1 MKQVIRLEWLLLAG
15 ILLFSFFF
23 RAMQIDTVFFG
34 PEQAW
39 IAQASWKLANLSE
52 FPTHMFNASAGFSQ
66 LPLPIYITFIPY
78 IFSDSVYVLL
88 IHYTL
93 LNLIPVGLCWWFTR
107 RYWGLMAAALATVVY
122 ASMPW
127 AIHFSLRIWI
137 NTLLPPFVMIWA
149 IGCGLAFV
157 EKRPRWIAFAWGIA
171 WLALQL
177 HISSVF
183 LLVITFIMTWQLRE
197 MRHWRY
203 ALMGSVL
210 GLLPA
215 LPWLYSQLI
224 GTAQLGL
231 DFGTATG
238 QAAPSIN
245 FQELM
250 RLLSANDLAASFIA
264 AHTEDLADQLSY
276 RGVVAALWLVLFAIA
291 VAFCIWKVWRGRQQ
305 SNEYVLLQRF
315 LALWCLFPLAYTV
328 VSGERYTIVYFL
340 PLLPAPCILL
350 ALTIQESTQRFRV
363 SKAVMITLVFILS
376 GLNLN
381 TVRVLDSA
389 LETSVALGN
398 TKSHRLA
405 SDYFTYPPPLEW
417 QLELAEHIQAV
428 IDSEKAAEL
437 ILLVK
442 SYPDEEYRR
451 FSWTYSYHLRSPD
464 VRVINLYSEHLVYPA
479 QPVAILHDTFLNI
492 APAGFGRLW
501 LEKARLGPYR
511 IYLLPGGAGPEPQN
525 PLLERP
531 AYENGLY
538 LLGYDELSCD
548 GKFQLHWG
556 PGPAVEEGDP
566 VHFFAHLL
574 DAEGENL
581 VQRDLRSYDVMNW
594 REGDHIVTQFEFG
607 QELQGLSI
615 QTIRVGLYYFSEQK
629 NMYHVGIHALD
640 ELGRPW
646 EYAVD
651 IPYEGECVA

>member
-1 MKQVIRLEWLLLAG
+1 MRLEWLLLAG

-23 RAMQIDTVFFG
+23 RVMQIDTVFFG

-39 IAQASWKLANLSE
+39 IAQASWKLANLQE
-52 FPTHMFNASAGFSQ
+52 FPTHMHVSSAGYSL
-66 LPLPIYITFIPY
+66 LPLPIYVTFIPY
-78 IFSDSVYVLL
+78 LFSDSAYALL
-88 IHYTL
+88 IHYTI
-93 LNLIPVGLCWWFTR
+93 LNLIPVVLCWWFTR
-107 RYWGLMAAALATVVY
+107 RYWGLMAAVLATVVY

-137 NTLLPPFVMIWA
+137 NTLSPPFVMIWA

-197 MRHWRY
+197 VRHWRY
-203 ALMGSVL
+203 ALVGSVV

-215 LPWLYSQLI
+215 LPWLYAQMV
-224 GTAQLGL
+224 GVAQLGL

-238 QAAPSIN
+238 QATPGIN

-250 RLLSANDLAASFIA
+250 RFLSAHDLATNFIA

-276 RGVVAALWLVLFAIA
+276 MGVVAALWLVLFAIA
-291 VAFCIWKVWRGRQQ
+291 AAFCIWKVWRGRQQ
-305 SNEYVLLQRF
+305 SNKHVLLQRF
-315 LALWCLFPLAYTV
+315 LALWCLIPLAYTV
-328 VSGERYTIVYFL
+328 VSGERYTIVFFL
-340 PLLPAPCILL
+340 PMLPAPCILL
-350 ALTIQESTQRFRV
+350 ALAIQASTQRFRV
-363 SKAVMITLVFILS
+363 SKAVMVTFVFILS

-389 LETSVALGN
+389 LEASVELGN

-417 QLELAEHIQAV
+417 QLELAEHIQEV
-428 IDSEKAAEL
+428 IASEEAAEL
-437 ILLVK
+437 ILLVE
-442 SYPDEEYRR
+442 SYPDEEYQR
-451 FSWTYSYHLRSPD
+451 FSWTYSYHLRSPN
-464 VRVINLYSEHLVYPA
+464 VRVINLFSEHLVYPA
-479 QPVAILHDTFLNI
+479 QPAAILHDTFLNI
-492 APAGFGRLW
+492 APSGFGRLW
-501 LEKARLGPYR
+501 LEQAHLGPYR

-525 PLLERP
+525 PLLGHP
-531 AYENGLY
+531 AYENGLH
-538 LLGYDELSCD
+538 LLGYDELRCD
-548 GKFQLHWG
+548 GELQLHWG

-566 VHFFAHLL
+566 VHFFVHLL

-581 VQRDLRSYDVMNW
+581 VQRDLRAYDVMNW
-594 REGDHIVTQFEFG
+594 REGDHIVTKIEFG
-607 QELQGLSI
+607 QELQGLPI

-629 NMYHVGIHALD
+629 NTYHVGISALD
-640 ELGRPW
+640 ELDRPW

-651 IPYEGECVA
+651 IPFEGSCSP